1 LIEERSQVQCRTA
14 TSLNFIQVQRCS
26 IPRQNGRALNSVHT
40 INRTLVDF
48 IRVHPWLKMQ
58 AGAIKERKTMNE
70 SEKTERKEKAPSSF
84 VRLTIQA
91 HERDATACCDC
102 ERRDTK
108 MR

>member
-58 AGAIKERKTMNE
+58 AGEIKERKTMNE
-70 SEKTERKEKAPSSF
+70 SEKTERK
-84 VRLTIQA
+84 
-91 HERDATACCDC
+91 
-102 ERRDTK
+102 
-108 MR
+108 